1 MVFDRHPL
9 ETFLQQRIFLAND
22 DWSSTRVLVF
32 HVDLVFGLEVTD
44 GQRTNLEDLAQA

>member
-22 DWSSTRVLVF
+22 DWTPTLVLVF